1 MNEGCEVHFCLI
13 YCKIPHLNSINLAV
27 WSERCSCKLDT
38 SSTTRCSLAILFS
51 KTHPDVQ
58 EHNHVPLYCCLLSSV
73 HSTPASLLQ
82 WSTVLLWDQG
92 NLSIYVFHFVP
103 YLLFNLS
110 NPVVQPAKAH
120 TVHTVWCWHDL
131 NQEMAPQTFPPFL
144 LWETA
149 YTFARLLPFT
159 KVYKEPESFLTS
171 FFISGWLWE
180 RCQSVCSMQLV
191 QREQR
196 GWHFPLSHF
205 HSFAVSNFTSSF
217 NIFLFFHLKLSVM
230 TLWQPHKKGLVLKL
244 KCGDLVRRGRVGGL
258 CEEWVYVSAC
268 VSLCVNANFWNLGCI
283 LWVTGSGWG
292 REHVEFINGFMA

>member
-1 MNEGCEVHFCLI
+1 MRHKQHDQPLSGYPLFQN
-13 YCKIPHLNSINLAV
+13 PS
-27 WSERCSCKLDT
+27 RCSGAQSFRSYPC
-38 SSTTRCSLAILFS
+38 
-51 KTHPDVQ
+51 
-58 EHNHVPLYCCLLSSV
+58 SSV
-73 HSTPASLLQ
+73 AMKYCTLVWERKL
-82 WSTVLLWDQG
+82 V
-92 NLSIYVFHFVP
+92 NLFFFHIVP
-103 YLLFNLS
+103 YLLFNCS

-120 TVHTVWCWHDL
+120 TVHSLVLTRLYL
-131 NQEMAPQTFPPFL
+131 NQEMAPQTPEFPPFL

-171 FFISGWLWE
+171 FFISGWLGE

-217 NIFLFFHLKLSVM
+217 NIFLFFHLKLGVM
-230 TLWQPHKKGLVLKL
+230 TLWQPHKKKGPFWSWNVGILSGGEESGVF
-244 KCGDLVRRGRVGGL
+244 VRN
-258 CEEWVYVSAC
+258 EFVSAC
-268 VSLCVNANFWNLGCI
+268 VSLCVNGNFWNLGCI